1 MRKGYKKFIS
11 VLICFVIF
19 LLMFTG
25 VSHFLMRKTSYIKN
39 ADFYSYKEDYDVLFL
54 GSSHMVMGISPMEL
68 WNDYG
73 IVSYNLANYGQW
85 LPVDYWV
92 LRNALDY
99 TKPKLVVLHVRAI
112 DINQNKFSPEHI
124 SQLHE
129 VFDNMPLSKNKIEA
143 VFDLLPEGKRMEYL
157 FDFSIYHT
165 RWNEIDE
172 SFFEKAKPSTEKG
185 ANLDNA
191 NNFEEATV
199 EEIKPPVLIDK
210 DDMQLDE
217 TTGKE
222 YLRKIIELCQ
232 KQDIEILLTALP
244 YSPSDAYQRWL
255 NSAAVIAKE
264 YDIPYL
270 DFNVENTFVN
280 YNTDYFDDAHLNS
293 SGNRKA
299 TKALG
304 EYIVKHYSLKDY
316 RDSEIA
322 PEWNRDYKEYTD
334 YKVKWLKS
342 QENLNS
348 YLMLLSDKQYNIII
362 DIYNPDIWKDSV
374 YVHLFE
380 NLGVSMDKITDT
392 TDCLVIKEGGADV
405 DVLNGFHSSEGV
417 SETSIGRLGLLI
429 DEMDDA
435 GTVTAF
441 GIYLDDEKRYTA
453 SLAEQAG
460 MRILVLDKDSME
472 TYDSAAFSYIVEK
485 QKKYHLTTT
494 AVNR

>member
-1 MRKGYKKFIS
+1 MRKGYKKIIS
-11 VLICFVIF
+11 VFICFVIF
-19 LLMFTG
+19 LLMFTA

-92 LRNALDY
+92 LKNALDY
-99 TKPKLVVLHVRAI
+99 TKPKLVVLDVRAI
-112 DINQNKFSPEHI
+112 DIDNNKFSPEHI

-129 VFDNMPLSKNKIEA
+129 VFDDMPLSKHKIEA

-172 SFFEKAKPSTEKG
+172 TFFKKAYPSTEKG

-191 NNFEEATV
+191 SNFEEATV
-199 EEIKPPVLIDK
+199 EEIQPPVLIDK
-210 DDMQLDE
+210 GDMQLDE
-217 TTGKE
+217 TTGKQ

-232 KQDIEILLTALP
+232 AQDIEILLTALP

-255 NSAAVIAKE
+255 NSAAVIAEE
-264 YDIPYL
+264 YQIPYL
-270 DFNVENTFVN
+270 DFNVKDTFVN

-299 TKALG
+299 TKVLG
-304 EYIVKHYSLKDY
+304 EYLKDHYSLTDY

-322 PEWNRDYKEYTD
+322 SKWNQDYKEYTK
-334 YKVKWLKS
+334 YKVDWLKS
-342 QENLNS
+342 QQNLNS
-348 YLMLLSDKQYNIII
+348 YLMLLSDKQYNIVV
-362 DIYNPDIWKDSV
+362 DIYNPDIWKDPV

-380 NLGVSMDKITDT
+380 NLGVSMDKITES
-392 TDCLVIKEGGADV
+392 TDCLVIKEGGASV
-405 DVLNGFHSSEGV
+405 DVLNGFHSSKGV
-417 SETSIGRLGLLI
+417 SETSIGTLGLLI

-435 GTVTAF
+435 GNVTAF

-460 MRILVLDKDSME
+460 IRILVMDKDSME
-472 TYDSAAFSYIVEK
+472 TYDSAAFSYTVEK
-485 QKKYHLTTT
+485 QKKYQLTTT

>member
-11 VLICFVIF
+11 VLICVVIF
-19 LLMFTG
+19 LLMFTA
-25 VSHFLMRKTSYIKN
+25 VSHFLMRKTSYMKN
-39 ADFYSYKEDYDVLFL
+39 ADFYSYEEDYDVLFL

-99 TKPKLVVLHVRAI
+99 TKPKLVVLDVRAI
-112 DINQNKFSPEHI
+112 DIDNNKFSPEHI

-129 VFDNMPLSKNKIEA
+129 VFDDMPLSKNKIAA
-143 VFDLLPEGKRMEYL
+143 VYDLLPEGNRMEYL

-172 SFFEKAKPSTEKG
+172 TFFAKAAPSTEKG

-199 EEIKPPVLIDK
+199 EEILPPVLIDK
-210 DDMQLDE
+210 SEMQLEE

-232 KQDIEILLTALP
+232 EEDIEILLTALP

-255 NSAAVIAKE
+255 NSAAVIAEE
-264 YDIPYL
+264 YQVPYL
-270 DFNVENTFVN
+270 DFNVEDTFVN

-299 TKALG
+299 TKVLG
-304 EYIVKHYSLKDY
+304 EYLVKNYSLTDW

-322 PEWNRDYKEYTD
+322 PAWNQDYKYYTEY
-334 YKVKWLKS
+334 KLEWLKS

-348 YLMLLSDKQYNIII
+348 YLMLLSDKQYHIVV
-362 DIYNPDIWKDSV
+362 DIYNPDIWKDST

-380 NLGVSMDKITDT
+380 NLGVSMDQISDE
-392 TDCLVIKEGGADV
+392 TDCLVIKEGGAAV

-417 SETSIGRLGLLI
+417 FETSIGQLGLFI

-435 GTVTAF
+435 GNVTAF

-453 SLAEQAG
+453 SLAERAG
-460 MRILVLDKDSME
+460 IRILVVDKDSLE
-472 TYDSAAFSYIVEK
+472 TYDSVAFSYTVEK
-485 QKKYHLTTT
+485 QKKYQLTTT
-494 AVNR
+494 EVNR